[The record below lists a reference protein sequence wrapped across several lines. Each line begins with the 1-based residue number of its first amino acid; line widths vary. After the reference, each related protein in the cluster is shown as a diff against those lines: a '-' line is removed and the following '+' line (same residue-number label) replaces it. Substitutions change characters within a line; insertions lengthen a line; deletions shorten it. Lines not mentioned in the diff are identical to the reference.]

1 MISVLAIDLDETLL
15 RNDGSVSERTLKT
28 LAAWEASGRRT
39 VIATGRPPRSAR
51 QIPDAL
57 LHLPCVCY
65 NGAAIYEDGIR
76 SYTRAIP
83 AADAWQIVND
93 LLTAMPDG
101 RVGIEI
107 DDVLYV
113 NQPSE
118 RWGHVHT
125 PDLLGM
131 TPRPAAKII
140 LSLRQYEQAL
150 TVAASL
156 PPTAKALLSEKYD
169 LAQIMPTGS
178 SKATALH
185 YLMDSWG
192 ITLRHVAAFGD
203 DVNDVE
209 MVQEAGLGVAM
220 DNAVAE
226 VKAVADRITASNDQ
240 DGVALVVEELLRNS
254 IGTRY

>member
-1 MISVLAIDLDETLL
+1 MISVLAVDLDETLL
-15 RNDGSVSERTLKT
+15 RNDGSVSPRTLES
-28 LAAWEASGRRT
+28 LAAWEASGRRA

-51 QIPDAL
+51 QIPPAL
-57 LHLPCVCY
+57 HHLPCVCY
-65 NGAAIYEDGIR
+65 NGAAIYQDGKAV
-76 SYTRAIP
+76 YTRTMP
-83 AADAWQIVND
+83 ADDVWQIVD
-93 LLTAMPDG
+93 ALLTAMPGG

-118 RWGHVHT
+118 RWGHVHI

-131 TPRPAAKII
+131 RPRPAAKII
-140 LSLRQYEQAL
+140 MSLREYEQAV
-150 TVAASL
+150 TSTASL
-156 PPTAKALLSEKYD
+156 PATAKALLSEKYD

-185 YLMDSWG
+185 HLMEMWAISMD
-192 ITLRHVAAFGD
+192 HVAAFGD

-220 DNAVAE
+220 DNAVDE
-226 VKAVADRITASNDQ
+226 VKAVADRITASNDA
-240 DGVALVVEELLRNS
+240 DGVALVVEELLES
-254 IGTRY
+254 

>member
-1 MISVLAIDLDETLL
+1 MISVLAVDLDETLL
-15 RNDGSVSERTLKT
+15 RSDGSVSPRTLET
-28 LAAWEASGRRT
+28 LAVWEAAGKRL

-51 QIPDAL
+51 KIPDAL

-65 NGAAIYEDGIR
+65 NGAAIYQDGVR
-76 SYTRAIP
+76 SYTRTIP
-83 AADAWQIVND
+83 ALDVWEIVNA
-93 LLTAMPDG
+93 LLTAMPGG

-140 LSLRQYEQAL
+140 MSLREYAQAM
-150 TVAASL
+150 AATPIL

-169 LAQIMPTGS
+169 LAQIMPDGS
-178 SKATALH
+178 SKATALR

-192 ITLRHVAAFGD
+192 VSMACVAAFGD

-220 DNAVAE
+220 DNAVDE
-226 VKAVADRITASNDQ
+226 VKDVADRITASNDQ
-240 DGVALVVEELLRNS
+240 DGVALVVEELLG
-254 IGTRY
+254 I

>member
-15 RNDGSVSERTLKT
+15 RNDGSVSERTLKS
-28 LAAWEASGRRT
+28 LAAWEASGRRA

-51 QIPDAL
+51 AIPDAL

-65 NGAAIYEDGIR
+65 NGAAIYQDQTPF
-76 SYTRAIP
+76 YTRTIP
-83 AADAWQIVND
+83 AADVWQIVNA
-93 LLTAMPDG
+93 LLTAMPTG

-107 DDVLYV
+107 DDILYV

-140 LSLRQYEQAL
+140 MSLREYEQA
-150 TVAASL
+150 VASTACL
-156 PPTAKALLSEKYD
+156 PATAKALLSEKYN

-185 YLMDSWG
+185 HLMETWG
-192 ITLRHVAAFGD
+192 ISMAHVAAFGD

-220 DNAVAE
+220 DNAVDE
-226 VKAVADRITASNDQ
+226 VKAVANRITASNER
-240 DGVALVVEELLRNS
+240 DGVALVVEELLE
-254 IGTRY
+254 IGG